1 MQIQDEWDEVMREI
15 KQRWDQLARDPQF
28 LRELDAVGEI
38 ETYLEQMD
46 IELGRASG
54 PYYLTECYH
63 LYRVGGVEP
72 SPAMLAMVAEAYG
85 RRIFHVRRA
94 LYLLRQKLEGRDPQA
109 AERKGE
115 GMYPFLAWLF
125 ARVRETAEKEE
136 EKAVAGRGRSV

>member
-63 LYRVGGVEP
+63 LYRVEAGYAGHGGRGLRPPHLPCAPGAV
-72 SPAMLAMVAEAYG
+72 PAPAEAG
-85 RRIFHVRRA
+85 GA
-94 LYLLRQKLEGRDPQA
+94 GSPGGGAEGRGDVPLFGLA
-109 AERKGE
+109 VCTGTGNGGE
-115 GMYPFLAWLF
+115 GEGKS
-125 ARVRETAEKEE
+125 RCR
-136 EKAVAGRGRSV
+136 AGKIGVK

>member
-63 LYRVGGVEP
+63 LYRV
-72 SPAMLAMVAEAYG
+72 VAEAYG

-125 ARVRETAEKEE
+125 ARVRETAEKGK